1 MFQKMLQ
8 GGSGG
13 SVNFVSFIYT
23 DGFNNGASYSFECG
37 FKPSMVI
44 FYWKNKYNTN
54 YTNIYRKDFLE
65 DKFYVTNEVEIEKS
79 YDSLKNTITQNNN
92 GFTVNMPSTTTSAVG
107 MTIYLFAVR

>member
-23 DGFNNGASYSFECG
+23 YGFNPGASYPFECG

-54 YTNIYRKDFLE
+54 YNYIYRRDFLE
-65 DKFYVTNEVEIEKS
+65 DKFYATSEVEMEKS
-79 YDSLKNTITQNNN
+79 YDSLKNAITQNNN
-92 GFTVNMPSTTTSAVG
+92 GFTVNMPSSTTSAEG
-107 MTIYLFAVR
+107 MTVYLFAVR